1 MLNNLIIL
9 TIYILALEDNKYYI
23 TKLPSES
30 NKIIESY
37 ISNKNISDLHSFFG
51 NGAHWLSLYPI
62 IKIDSIIEENVKC
75 DNIVK
80 DYMAIHGAHNVR
92 GCSFTDVA
100 FQENDFKNLVKELNT
115 KYERVNLEEIMED
128 ENDENIV
135 YSTDKIRQC
144 FQDDVNKI
152 TTCN

>member
-1 MLNNLIIL
+1 MLNNLILL

-23 TKLPSES
+23 TKLPSDS
-30 NKIIESY
+30 GNIIESY
-37 ISNKNISDLHSFFG
+37 ISNTNITDLHTFFG
-51 NGAHWLSLYPI
+51 NGAYWLSLYPI
-62 IKIDSIIEENVKC
+62 IKIDNIIEENIKC

-92 GCSFTDVA
+92 GCGYTDVA
-100 FQENDFKNLVKELNT
+100 FQEQDFTELVKELNM
-115 KYERVNLEEIMED
+115 KYERINLEEISEE